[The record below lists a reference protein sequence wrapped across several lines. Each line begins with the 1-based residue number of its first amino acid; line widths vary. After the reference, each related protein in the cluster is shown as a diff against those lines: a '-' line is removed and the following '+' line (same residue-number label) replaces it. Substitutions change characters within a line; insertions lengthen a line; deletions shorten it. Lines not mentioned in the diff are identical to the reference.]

1 MCPYILTEKWKY
13 RYDKK
18 DYLGGVLMNLFKVFN
33 KINYELLIAKLQHVA
48 SEKTSLHW
56 YLATK

>member
-48 SEKTSLHW
+48 SEKTSLH
-56 YLATK
+56 

>member
-1 MCPYILTEKWKY
+1 
-13 RYDKK
+13 
-18 DYLGGVLMNLFKVFN
+18 MNLFKVFN